1 MIRKKG
7 LFYKHGLYFLKY
19 SFVPKLFFSTVF
31 LVLSK
36 FVLNYHFIWIILL
49 LTFIFP
55 QIEKCRSVYQMHI
68 TVFSYKTDLKI
79 IQ

>member
-1 MIRKKG
+1 MAYISKNIV
-7 LFYKHGLYFLKY
+7 LYLSYF
-19 SFVPKLFFSTVF
+19 SVFFFSTVQVCF
-31 LVLSK
+31 E
-36 FVLNYHFIWIILL
+36 YHFIWIILL

-55 QIEKCRSVYQMHI
+55 QIEKCHSMYQMHI